1 MPCYNFALCHTA
13 TLYDKNPLLIG
24 TTMPLEAIAIN
35 SLDAPLIKKPARDND
50 LAERLQALYDSDD
63 EQPDGIEVLNIV
75 EQGFKRGQYL
85 YVGMFNDKPIAAV
98 GCFDDGQTD
107 AKRLQYLTVHQ
118 QNRGRA
124 IDAKFIKLVYDAEV
138 KKGVR
143 EFVPADADIHR
154 IMSEYDLLRVKD

>member
-1 MPCYNFALCHTA
+1 
-13 TLYDKNPLLIG
+13 
-24 TTMPLEAIAIN
+24 MPLEAIAIN
-35 SLDAPLIKKPARDND
+35 DLQTPLMKKPTRENE

-63 EQPDGIEVLNIV
+63 SQPDGAEVLALI
-75 EQGFKRGQYL
+75 EQGFKRGQTL

-143 EFVPADADIHR
+143 QFVPVDADIHR
-154 IMSEYDLLRVKD
+154 IMSEYELLRVKD

>member
-1 MPCYNFALCHTA
+1 
-13 TLYDKNPLLIG
+13 
-24 TTMPLEAIAIN
+24 MPLEAIAIN
-35 SLDAPLIKKPARDND
+35 DLTAPLIKKPARKNE

-63 EQPDGIEVLNIV
+63 SQPSGEEVLNIIK
-75 EQGFKRGQYL
+75 QGFKRGQYL

-107 AKRLQYLTVHQ
+107 SRRLQYLTVHP

-143 EFVPADADIHR
+143 QFVPVDRDIHQ
-154 IMSEYDLLRVKD
+154 IMSDYELIRVKD

>member
-1 MPCYNFALCHTA
+1 MLCHTA
-13 TLYDKNPLLIG
+13 TLYDRNSLFIG
-24 TTMPLEAIAIN
+24 TDMPLEAIAIN
-35 SLDAPLIKKPARDND
+35 SLDTPLIKKPARDNE

-63 EQPDGIEVLNIV
+63 AQPDGIEVLNIV

-98 GCFDDGQTD
+98 ACFDDGQTD
-107 AKRLQYLTVHQ
+107 AKRLQYLTVHP

>member
-1 MPCYNFALCHTA
+1 
-13 TLYDKNPLLIG
+13 
-24 TTMPLEAIAIN
+24 MPLEAIAIN
-35 SLDAPLIKKPARDND
+35 DLNAPLIKKPARENE
-50 LAERLQALYDSDD
+50 LAERLRTLYDTDD
-63 EQPDGIEVLNIV
+63 NQPDGIEVLAMI
-75 EQGFKRGQYL
+75 EQGFKRGQCL

-107 AKRLQYLTVHQ
+107 ARRLQYLTVHE

-143 EFVPADADIHR
+143 QFVPVDEDIHR
-154 IMSEYDLLRVKD
+154 IMSEYELLTVKY

>member
-1 MPCYNFALCHTA
+1 
-13 TLYDKNPLLIG
+13 
-24 TTMPLEAIAIN
+24 MPLEAIAIN
-35 SLDAPLIKKPARDND
+35 SLDAPLIKKPARDNE
-50 LAERLQALYDSDD
+50 LAERLQALYDTDD
-63 EQPDGIEVLNIV
+63 SQPDGAEVLAIM
-75 EQGFKRGQYL
+75 EQGFKRGQTL

-107 AKRLQYLTVHQ
+107 AKRLQYLTVHT

-143 EFVPADADIHR
+143 QFVPVDADIHR
-154 IMSEYDLLRVKD
+154 IMTEYELLQVKD

>member
-1 MPCYNFALCHTA
+1 
-13 TLYDKNPLLIG
+13 
-24 TTMPLEAIAIN
+24 MPLEAIAIN
-35 SLDAPLIKKPARDND
+35 SLDAKLIKKPARDNE

-63 EQPDGIEVLNIV
+63 SQPDGKAILNII

-107 AKRLQYLTVHQ
+107 AKRLQYLTIHE

-143 EFVPADADIHR
+143 QFVPVDSNIHK
-154 IMSEYDLLRVKD
+154 IMNDYELLRVKD

>member
-1 MPCYNFALCHTA
+1 
-13 TLYDKNPLLIG
+13 
-24 TTMPLEAIAIN
+24 MPLEAIAIN
-35 SLDAPLIKKPARDND
+35 SLDTPLIKKPARKNE
-50 LAERLQALYDSDD
+50 LSERLHALYNSDD
-63 EQPDGIEVLNIV
+63 AQPSGAEVLSLV

-98 GCFDDGQTD
+98 ACFDDGQTD
-107 AKRLQYLTVHQ
+107 AKRLQYLTVHP
-118 QNRGRA
+118 QNRDRA

-154 IMSEYDLLRVKD
+154 IMSEYELLRVKG

>member
-1 MPCYNFALCHTA
+1 
-13 TLYDKNPLLIG
+13 
-24 TTMPLEAIAIN
+24 MPLEAIAIN
-35 SLDAPLIKKPARDND
+35 SLDTPLIKKPARKNE
-50 LAERLQALYDSDD
+50 LSERLHALYDSDD
-63 EQPDGIEVLNIV
+63 AHPTGAEVLSLV

-98 GCFDDGQTD
+98 ACFDDGQTD
-107 AKRLQYLTVHQ
+107 AKRLQYLTVHP
-118 QNRGRA
+118 QNRDRA

-154 IMSEYDLLRVKD
+154 IMSEYELLRVKG

>member
-1 MPCYNFALCHTA
+1 
-13 TLYDKNPLLIG
+13 
-24 TTMPLEAIAIN
+24 MPLEAIAIN
-35 SLDAPLIKKPARDND
+35 DLQTPIIKKPARENE
-50 LAERLQALYDSDD
+50 LAERLQALYDTDD
-63 EQPDGIEVLNIV
+63 SQPDGAEVLALI
-75 EQGFKRGQYL
+75 EQGFKRGQTL

-98 GCFDDGQTD
+98 GCFDDGQTN

-143 EFVPADADIHR
+143 QFVPVDSDIHR
-154 IMSEYDLLRVKD
+154 IMSEYELLQVKD

>member
-1 MPCYNFALCHTA
+1 
-13 TLYDKNPLLIG
+13 
-24 TTMPLEAIAIN
+24 MPLEAIAIN
-35 SLDAPLIKKPARDND
+35 DLNAPLIKKPARDNE
-50 LAERLQALYDSDD
+50 LSERLRALYDSDD
-63 EQPDGIEVLNIV
+63 NQPSGEEVLSLI
-75 EQGFKRGQYL
+75 EQGFKRGQTL

-107 AKRLQYLTVHQ
+107 AKRLQYLTVHT

-143 EFVPADADIHR
+143 QFVPVDRDIHQ
-154 IMSEYDLLRVKD
+154 IMSEYELLRVKD

>member
-1 MPCYNFALCHTA
+1 
-13 TLYDKNPLLIG
+13 
-24 TTMPLEAIAIN
+24 MPLEAIAIN
-35 SLDAPLIKKPARDND
+35 SLDAPLIKKPSRDNE

-63 EQPDGIEVLNIV
+63 TQPNGTEVLNIV
-75 EQGFKRGQYL
+75 EQGFKRGQTL

-107 AKRLQYLTVHQ
+107 AKRLQYLTVHPE
-118 QNRGRA
+118 NRKRA

-143 EFVPADADIHR
+143 EFVPADTDINSAHV
-154 IMSEYDLLRVKD
+154 SEALSYRSKA